1 VLWQKLLAAAQQ
13 TRYAQLTIRFPDIA
27 VRQPGLIALPI
38 THSRVAAFSRLSP
51 SSASKIDRGETM
63 QMIEEEFRRHDEIQL
78 LFAGFIGKNIY
89 FPSRF
94 VPEMKVE
101 QTESYVFINSGYK
114 TDTFNLVISKK
125 FDSEDG
131 RHTIAKVCEE
141 FNAARLPA
149 AWWTCEEVRDA
160 YVSSTLEEQGF
171 IEDEVDMGMVANL
184 DDLPQDIQYPP
195 NLKFRMANS
204 FEEINEFGNII
215 ASLFEPPDDFVL
227 PFYQRVGELDNLE
240 NRPLRLFL
248 GYVDNKPVCT
258 SSIFLLRQTASLFD
272 ISTLQEYRNRGYGSA
287 ITHYTLSYAKKL
299 GARFATLQAAPD
311 GLNIYKRM
319 GFKETCTF
327 RIYSNKRRVLG
338 Y

>member
-1 VLWQKLLAAAQQ
+1 
-13 TRYAQLTIRFPDIA
+13 
-27 VRQPGLIALPI
+27 
-38 THSRVAAFSRLSP
+38 
-51 SSASKIDRGETM
+51 M

-78 LFAGFIGKNIY
+78 LFEGLIGKNIY
-89 FPSRF
+89 FPSQF
-94 VPEMKVE
+94 VPRMKVE
-101 QTESYVFINSGYK
+101 QTESYVLINSGYK

-131 RHTIAKVCEE
+131 RRTIARVCEE
-141 FNAARLPA
+141 FNSARLPA
-149 AWWTCEEVRDA
+149 AWWTCEEFRDA
-160 YVSSTLEEQGF
+160 YVSSTLEEHGF

-195 NLKFRMANS
+195 ELKCRMARS
-204 FEEINEFGNII
+204 FEEINEFGKIL
-215 ASLFEPPDDFVL
+215 ASLFEPPDDFVV
-227 PFYQRVGELDNLE
+227 PFYRRVGELDNLE

-272 ISTLQEYRNRGYGSA
+272 ISTLQEFRNRGYGSA

-311 GLNIYKRM
+311 GLNIYERM

-327 RIYSNKRRVLG
+327 RIHSNKRRVLG

>member
-1 VLWQKLLAAAQQ
+1 
-13 TRYAQLTIRFPDIA
+13 
-27 VRQPGLIALPI
+27 
-38 THSRVAAFSRLSP
+38 
-51 SSASKIDRGETM
+51 
-63 QMIEEEFRRHDEIQL
+63 
-78 LFAGFIGKNIY
+78 
-89 FPSRF
+89 
-94 VPEMKVE
+94 MKVE

-131 RHTIAKVCEE
+131 RLTIAKVCEE

-240 NRPLRLFL
+240 NRPLRLL
-248 GYVDNKPVCT
+248 MAYVDNKPVCT

>member
-131 RHTIAKVCEE
+131 RLTIAKVCEE

-240 NRPLRLFL
+240 NRPLRLL
-248 GYVDNKPVCT
+248 MAYVDNKPVCT

>member
-1 VLWQKLLAAAQQ
+1 
-13 TRYAQLTIRFPDIA
+13 
-27 VRQPGLIALPI
+27 
-38 THSRVAAFSRLSP
+38 
-51 SSASKIDRGETM
+51 
-63 QMIEEEFRRHDEIQL
+63 MIEEESRGHDEIQL
-78 LFAGFIGKNIY
+78 LFEGLIGKNIY
-89 FPSRF
+89 FPSQF
-94 VPEMKVE
+94 VPEMKIE
-101 QTESYVFINSGYK
+101 QTESYVLINSGYK

-125 FDSEDG
+125 FDSEDAML
-131 RHTIAKVCEE
+131 TIARVCEE

-160 YVSSTLEEQGF
+160 YVSSTLEEYRF
-171 IEDEVDMGMVANL
+171 LEDEVDIGMVANL
-184 DDLPQDIQYPP
+184 DDLPQGIDYPP
-195 NLKFRMANS
+195 NLKFRMANY
-204 FEEINEFGNII
+204 FEEINDFGKII
-215 ASLFEPPDDFVL
+215 ASLFEPPDDFIL
-227 PFYQRVGELDNLE
+227 PFYRRVGELDNLE

-272 ISTLQEYRNRGYGSA
+272 ISTLQEFRNCGYGSA

-319 GFKETCTF
+319 GFKEACTF
-327 RIYSNKRRVLG
+327 RIHSNKRRVLG

>member
-1 VLWQKLLAAAQQ
+1 MLWQKLLAAAQQ

-131 RHTIAKVCEE
+131 RLTIAKVCEE

-240 NRPLRLFL
+240 NRPLRLL
-248 GYVDNKPVCT
+248 MAYVDNKPVCT

>member
-1 VLWQKLLAAAQQ
+1 MGDEEMREKG
-13 TRYAQLTIRFPDIA
+13 IRRD
-27 VRQPGLIALPI
+27 
-38 THSRVAAFSRLSP
+38 
-51 SSASKIDRGETM
+51 
-63 QMIEEEFRRHDEIQL
+63 DEIQL
-78 LFAGFIGKNIY
+78 LFEGLIGKNVY
-89 FPSRF
+89 FPSQF

-114 TDTFNLVISKK
+114 TDTFNLVINKK
-125 FDSEDG
+125 FEGEDG
-131 RHTIAKVCEE
+131 RHTVARICEE
-141 FNAARLPA
+141 FNSAHLPA
-149 AWWTCEEVRDA
+149 AWWTCEEFREA
-160 YVSSTLEEQGF
+160 YVSSTLEEHGF

-195 NLKFRMANS
+195 ELKFRMAKS
-204 FEEINEFGNII
+204 FEEINEFGKIL
-215 ASLFEPPDDFVL
+215 ASLFEPPDDFVM
-227 PFYQRVGELDNLE
+227 PFYRRVGELDNLE

-272 ISTLQEYRNRGYGSA
+272 ISTLQEFRNRGYGSA
-287 ITHYTLSYAKKL
+287 ITNYTLSYAKKL

-327 RIYSNKRRVLG
+327 RIHSNKRRVLG